1 MFYIESPLINQ
12 GEKKLWKWISLQL
25 YCYTCKKWHSNANSN
40 FDSINEVDKTTN
52 FPLTRCL
59 PIILPSPIFAS
70 IVNQINMQLSIIYS
84 LRKWEHST
92 TSWVKGVVINPDYP
106 CMFNSFSTQIW
117 VIYFLFSEELSFFFL
132 SWSYF
137 FIIYCLV
144 IHF

>member
-25 YCYTCKKWHSNANSN
+25 YCYTCKKWYSNANSN

-59 PIILPSPIFAS
+59 PIFPPSPIFAS

-106 CMFNSFSTQIW
+106 CMFNSFWTQIW
-117 VIYFLFSEELSFFFL
+117 VIYFLFSKESSIFFL